1 MALDVPL
8 LWGWP
13 EDPLRLPCAG
23 GVAGRAKEEL
33 RGEGAS
39 LSCTVELSFLWDFSR
54 RRDLGA
60 WAAYLC
66 ANTAGSR

>member
-8 LWGWP
+8 PWCWP
-13 EDPLRLPCAG
+13 EDPLRLPFAV

-39 LSCTVELSFLWDFSR
+39 LFCTEELSFLWDCSR
-54 RRDLGA
+54 RRDSGA
-60 WAAYLC
+60 RALYFVGK
-66 ANTAGSR
+66 TTFSE